1 MAARPATGRRPRSP
15 ARPRRRPPP
24 RRTPATA
31 YGDVATLAVSWRRTL
46 AAENKSPATLDTYL
60 RTVRLFVEFLDAQ
73 GMPRDIEG
81 IRREHCEAFVQ
92 DQLDRHS
99 ASTANTRYRGLQR
112 FFTWAEDEGEID
124 VSPMRRMRPPKFEER
139 IPDVLEVDDLRRLMD
154 ACRGRAFEARRDLA
168 VLLLLIDTG
177 MRRGEVA
184 AVRYADLDLDQGLL
198 RVMGKGGRERV
209 VPLGRKLVQALD
221 RYLRVRLRHEHEGAA
236 ALFLGRAGPITASG
250 VYQIVRNRAR
260 AAGIPNVHPH
270 QLRHSFAHAWLVAG
284 GQETDLMRVAGWRS
298 RAMVGRYAASAAT
311 ARAREAHRRLSP
323 GDRL

>member
-1 MAARPATGRRPRSP
+1 MASRPATPRRTRSRAHPGRRAPP
-15 ARPRRRPPP
+15 RRPP
-24 RRTPATA
+24 AAA

-60 RTVRLFVEFLDAQ
+60 RTVRLFVDFLDAQ
-73 GMPRDIEG
+73 GMPRDLAA
-81 IRREHCEAFVQ
+81 IRREHCAAFVQ
-92 DQLDRHS
+92 DQLDRHT

-112 FFTWAEDEGEID
+112 FFRWAEDEGEIEI
-124 VSPMRRMRPPKFEER
+124 SPMRRMRPPKFEER
-139 IPDVLEVDDLRRLMD
+139 VPDVLEVDDLRRLLD
-154 ACRGRAFEARRDLA
+154 ACRGRAFAARRDLA

-184 AVRYADLDLDQGLL
+184 GVRVDDLDLDQGLL
-198 RVMGKGGRERV
+198 RVLGKGGRERL
-209 VPLGRKLVQALD
+209 VPLGRKVVQALD
-221 RYLRVRLRHEHEGAA
+221 RYLRVRLRHAHEGAA
-236 ALFLGRAGPITASG
+236 ALFLGRAGPITPSG
-250 VYQIVRNRAR
+250 VYQIVRTRAR
-260 AAGIPNVHPH
+260 AAGIRNVHPH

>member
-1 MAARPATGRRPRSP
+1 MPRSHP
-15 ARPRRRPPP
+15 ARPRIRTSPRRRSRAPARRPPP
-24 RRTPATA
+24 A
-31 YGDVATLAVSWRRTL
+31 YGDVANLAISWRRTL

-60 RTVRLFVEFLDAQ
+60 RTVRLFLRFLEDQ
-73 GMPRDIEG
+73 GMPRNIEA

-112 FFTWAEDEGEID
+112 FFGWAEDEGEID
-124 VSPMRRMRPPKFEER
+124 VSPMHRMRPPKFEER
-139 IPDVLEVDDLRRLMD
+139 VPEVLEVDDLRRLLE
-154 ACRGRAFEARRDLA
+154 ACRGRAFETRRDLA
-168 VLLLLIDTG
+168 ILLLLIDTG

-184 AVRYADLDLDQGLL
+184 AARGDDLDLDQRLL
-198 RVMGKGGRERV
+198 RVMGKGGRERL

-221 RYLRVRLRHEHEGAA
+221 RYLRVRFTHAHAEAA
-236 ALFLGRAGPITASG
+236 TLFLGRAGPITPSG

-260 AAGIPNVHPH
+260 EAGIGNVHPH

-298 RAMVGRYAASAAT
+298 RAMVGRYAASAAST
-311 ARAREAHRRLSP
+311 RAREAHRRLSP